1 MGISNKKQG
10 MSNIEGVWNGE
21 FDRTTLLAE
30 VFTCVACSS
39 EQGLKLDYQF
49 NSGL

>member
-30 VFTCVACSS
+30 VFTCVALLFRAGA
-39 EQGLKLDYQF
+39 EVGLPI
-49 NSGL
+49 